1 MFINA
6 PSSSWAD
13 RFPSHR
19 FASIREGVL
28 IFGGRLYC
36 PQTPTAVSLETQLAH
51 RGVHEGLGREK
62 KKQVKEKII
71 KLGSDLK
78 N

>member
-1 MFINA
+1 
-6 PSSSWAD
+6 
-13 RFPSHR
+13 
-19 FASIREGVL
+19 
-28 IFGGRLYC
+28 
-36 PQTPTAVSLETQLAH
+36 VSLEAQLAH

-78 N
+78 NQRLTTPTPLFITPTDHP